1 MAAPGVNILSTY
13 IGGGYATMSGTSM
26 AAPHVAGAA
35 GLYLA
40 GRAKP
45 ATAADAAAARA
56 AIIAAGHLQSSPSGL
71 KPGAADK
78 DAFPERI
85 LSATNL

>member
-1 MAAPGVNILSTY
+1 
-13 IGGGYATMSGTSM
+13 M

-45 ATAADAAAARA
+45 TTAAAAAAARA
-56 AIIAAGHLQSSPSGL
+56 AIIAAGHLQSSPNGL
-71 KPGAADK
+71 KGADK
-78 DAFPERI
+78 DAFQEPI
-85 LSATNL
+85 LNATNL